1 MHLYRLLLCLF
12 CCIYTAPSV
21 AQDYLCYSEKLSVE
35 DGLSNRFVQAI
46 IQDAQGFM
54 WFGTKHGLNRYDGNH
69 FISLTSENSPLR
81 SNHIGSLHT
90 DIDGMIWVEYA
101 KNSSARRAFKE
112 LDIINPTTLK
122 IQSVQQ
128 FISELPFEVAPVYR
142 IRTDA
147 KKRLYFGTINGE
159 IYRYS
164 GNKKLELVYKH
175 TAAGIVHELFVGEH
189 YIWVHVDHSLIAF
202 DASWNIVKQTS
213 IENYQNKN
221 GLFTDIIGEP
231 TPHSI
236 WLELNNEYDTD
247 QFLVWDL
254 ESDTLIEKTSF
265 DWFPNLPEGKS
276 CHAIYK
282 KERTNEFIYKS
293 RKSLVLLDSNQQAF
307 YTVQAKENAPIQ
319 TIYEDKQHN
328 IWLSMFSEGLLKVS
342 YKKNRFQSFLQGGS
356 MRGLITLNNDSFLL
370 ANRYG
375 QQVLYNLYTKE
386 AANIDTDQTIAF
398 DKSNDGK
405 YIWMTSEKEA
415 TFRSL
420 VADPYQIKRYYPIT
434 PQKTVAYKRPL
445 GWSILQDKKGTVWVG
460 TAEGLSYIPP
470 TEEAVYTY
478 PHYNQLGTLNQSV
491 VNFLYENEEGLW
503 VASSSGIYLVDNI
516 HNKGVIAHYDLETL
530 PHTHI
535 MHIHQEGDI
544 FWLSTKGGGLL
555 KWDRTKQTCQQYT
568 TKQGLAHNIVY
579 AVLPDKF
586 GYLWMS
592 TDYGLVQF
600 EPRTE
605 TFTTYLPSDGIP
617 HEEFN
622 HTSFYKDKTGHL
634 YFGGLNGVV
643 RFEPKDFLI
652 PQKDSTPIR
661 IIDYQYFDGNT
672 NELVQ
677 ATAQLQA
684 NPKIVLQHTD
694 RFFIL
699 KVALLDFVNSKK
711 VSYAYKIEGLDT
723 DWNNLAD
730 NTIRVNGLKTGSY
743 TLLVKAKTSNGVWSN
758 QIIRLP
764 IKVNQPF
771 YLSLW
776 FLFFVFFAAIL
787 LLLGYARW
795 RVQRLKNRQTE
806 LKKEVKKRTE
816 KIAQQAKELQLL
828 DEAKSNFFANI
839 THELRTPLTLMIAPV
854 SAILEEHYGKDWN
867 KISEVLQVVQ
877 NNGNKLQHLIEEIL
891 LLSKLDNHKLQT
903 KAVAVSF
910 LPYLQQ
916 HILLFRAQANLQDID
931 LEFDYQLDNATQLLL
946 DTHKFEIIFNNL
958 VINALKYT
966 PAGGTIRIAA
976 QAIEQEGKSFFELLI
991 KDSGSGIAPADLPH
1005 IFDRFYQ
1012 ANRLSN
1018 EGTGIGLSL
1027 VAELTQFLGGTIIAE
1042 SSLDK
1047 GSSFFVTLP
1056 LIIPATTTNTAIAP
1070 IEQKAILTQQ
1080 SATILLVEDNIDMSN
1095 FLQDLL
1101 RPYYQVVAVAD
1112 GQLALDWLAE
1122 SAELPQ
1128 LILSDVMMP
1137 RVNGMQLLETLKRH
1151 ENWHQIP
1158 IILLTAQANRQ
1169 DKIKALRIGV
1179 DDYLQK
1185 PFSSPELF
1193 ARIQNLL
1200 QNALQRKISQQ
1211 EAADQPEE
1219 PTATDIRPPS
1229 PPPIPIVAPNS
1240 WLAEVETIATKQVGN
1255 TQFGILQLAADLH
1268 LSERQLRR
1276 KIKLKTGLTPNQY
1289 FRHIK
1294 LDVARQYLEAGR
1306 YETVAEVSHK
1316 VGFSNT
1322 HYFSQIYQKHFGKK
1336 PSDYLR

>member
-1 MHLYRLLLCLF
+1 MNLYRLLLCLF
-12 CCIYTAPSV
+12 CYIYTAHSI
-21 AQDYLCYSEKLSVE
+21 AQDYLCYSEKISVE

-46 IQDAQGFM
+46 TQDNQGFM

-69 FISLTSENSPLR
+69 FISFTSENSLLHG
-81 SNHIGSLHT
+81 NNIGSLHT
-90 DIDGMIWVEYA
+90 DVEGMMWIAYA
-101 KNSSARRAFKE
+101 NSARGTFKE
-112 LDIINPTTLK
+112 LDILDPITLT
-122 IQSVQQ
+122 IQSVQD
-128 FISELPFEVAPVYR
+128 FLPALPFEVAPVHK
-142 IRTDA
+142 IQTDA
-147 KKRLYFGTINGE
+147 KKRLYFATINGE

-175 TAAGIVHELFVGEH
+175 TTAGIVHELLVGEY
-189 YIWVHVDHSLIAF
+189 YIWVHVHDRLIAF
-202 DASWNIVKQTS
+202 DASWNLIKQVS
-213 IENYQNKN
+213 IEKYQNKD
-221 GLFTDIIGEP
+221 GRFTDMIGEP
-231 TPHSI
+231 TSSSI

-254 ESDTLIEKTSF
+254 DLDTLTEKNSF
-265 DWFPNLPEGKS
+265 DWFPNLPNGKS
-276 CHAIYK
+276 CHAIYQNDK
-282 KERTNEFIYKS
+282 TNFIYKS
-293 RKSLVLLDSNQQAF
+293 RKALVLLDSNKQSF
-307 YTVQAKENAPIQ
+307 YTLLAKDNAPIQ

-328 IWLSMFSEGLLKVS
+328 IWLSTISEGLLKVS
-342 YKKNRFQSFLQGGS
+342 YKKNKFQSFLQGSS
-356 MRGLITLNNDSFLL
+356 MRGLITLNNDSLLL

-386 AANIDTDQTIAF
+386 TDAIDTDQTIAF

-405 YIWMTSEKEA
+405 YLWITSEKIA

-420 VADPYQIKRYYPIT
+420 TTNPKEIKSYYPPISKNKDT
-434 PQKTVAYKRPL
+434 YQSPL

-470 TEEAVYTY
+470 AGEAVSIYE
-478 PHYNQLGTLNQSV
+478 HYNQLGTLKHSV

-503 VASSSGIYLVDNI
+503 VASSSGLYLIDNI
-516 HNKGVIAHYDLETL
+516 HDKGVLTHYDLETL

-535 MHIHQEGDI
+535 MHIHQEGAI

-555 KWDRTKQTCQQYT
+555 KWNRTKQTCQQYT
-568 TKQGLAHNIVY
+568 TKQGLAHNVVY
-579 AVLPDKF
+579 AVLPDEF

-622 HTSFYKDKTGHL
+622 HTSFYKDETGHL

-643 RFEPKDFLI
+643 RFEPKDFLV

-661 IIDYQYFDGNT
+661 IIDYQYFDGTT

-684 NPKIVLQHTD
+684 SPQIVLQHTD

-711 VSYAYKIEGLDT
+711 VSYAYKIDGLDA
-723 DWNNLAD
+723 DWNNLAN
-730 NTIRVNGLKTGSY
+730 NTIRINGLKAGTY

-787 LLLGYARW
+787 MLLGYARW
-795 RVQRLKNRQTE
+795 RVQRLQYRQTE
-806 LKKEVKKRTE
+806 LKKEVKKRTK

-903 KAVAVSF
+903 KAMAVSF

-916 HILLFRAQANLQDID
+916 HILLFRAQANLQDIN

-966 PAGGTIRIAA
+966 PAGGTVRIAA
-976 QAIEQEGKSFFELLI
+976 QAIEHEGRSCFQLLI
-991 KDSGSGIAPADLPH
+991 KDSGSGIAPVDLPH

-1012 ANRLSN
+1012 ANTLSN

-1027 VAELTQFLGGTIIAE
+1027 VSELTQFLGGTIRAE
-1042 SSLDK
+1042 SSLES
-1047 GSSFFVTLP
+1047 GSSFFVVLP
-1056 LIIPATTTNTAIAP
+1056 LTIPTTPSETVAAATK
-1070 IEQKAILTQQ
+1070 EQKAILTQQ
-1080 SATILLVEDNIDMSN
+1080 SATILLVEDNADMSN

-1101 RPYYQVVAVAD
+1101 QPYYQVVAVAD
-1112 GQLALDWLAE
+1112 GQFALDWLAE

-1137 RVNGMQLLETLKRH
+1137 RVNGMQLLQALKVAET
-1151 ENWHQIP
+1151 WQQIP
-1158 IILLTAQANRQ
+1158 VILLTAQANRQ

-1200 QNALQRKISQQ
+1200 QNALQRKNSQQ
-1211 EAADQPEE
+1211 EATNQLLDSAAAEIQPA
-1219 PTATDIRPPS
+1219 AT
-1229 PPPIPIVAPNS
+1229 PPILEIAPNS
-1240 WLAEVETIATKQVGN
+1240 WLAEVEAIATKQVGN

-1289 FRHIK
+1289 FTHIK
-1294 LDVARQYLEAGR
+1294 LEVARQYLEAGR

-1316 VGFSNT
+1316 IGFSNT
-1322 HYFSQIYQKHFGKK
+1322 HYFSKIYQKHFGKK
-1336 PSDYLR
+1336 PSDYLKS